1 MVNANIKW
9 KGEITFEGSAEEF
22 NAFKETLLKHA
33 VKVTIPELDEHSVSL
48 QHIYAGYIRPRID
61 VIFKTDRLK
70 KLTDGAQRIPFK
82 TVEGI
87 AGGIQTPHIHVG
99 DEVVLVSKEQ
109 FKEVIGEVARTMVI
123 KDIDTATNYVGMV
136 KSVMR

>member
-22 NAFKETLLKHA
+22 NSFKESLLKHS
-33 VKVTIPELDEHSVSL
+33 VKVTIPEMNEYSASL
-48 QHIYAGYIRPRID
+48 HHIYAGYIRPRID
-61 VIFKTDRLK
+61 VIFKPDQLK
-70 KLTDGAQRIPFK
+70 KITEGAQRIPFK
-82 TVEGI
+82 IVEGI

-109 FKEVIGEVARTMVI
+109 FKEVIGEVARTMAI
-123 KDIDTATNYVGMV
+123 KDIDAATNYVGMV